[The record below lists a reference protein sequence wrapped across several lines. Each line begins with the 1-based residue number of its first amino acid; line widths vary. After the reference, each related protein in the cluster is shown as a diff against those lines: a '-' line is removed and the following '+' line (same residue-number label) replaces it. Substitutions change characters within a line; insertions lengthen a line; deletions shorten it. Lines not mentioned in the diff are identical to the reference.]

1 MNKSDPLEKAKNEI
15 AKAINPIRLG
25 AVIGLLSAI
34 YESYRFF
41 SQGDFQALRIVGA
54 IVTLIIGGALFFTT
68 VLLKRESKHAL
79 TVAAFAIGLGIIRW
93 VVIDKAFTFNIMSIV
108 LLGVFAGFLGQF
120 VRWIRAGAL
129 R

>member
-1 MNKSDPLEKAKNEI
+1 MNISDPLEKAKNEM

-25 AVIGLLSAI
+25 AVIGALSAI
-34 YESYRFF
+34 YEAYRSF
-41 SQGDFQALRIVGA
+41 SQSDFQALRIIGM

-68 VLLKRESKHAL
+68 VLLKKESKHAL
-79 TVAAFAIGLGIIRW
+79 TVAALAMGLGMIRW
-93 VVIDKAFTFNIMSIV
+93 VFIDKAFSFNIMSIV
-108 LLGVFAGFLGQF
+108 LLGIFAGFLGQF